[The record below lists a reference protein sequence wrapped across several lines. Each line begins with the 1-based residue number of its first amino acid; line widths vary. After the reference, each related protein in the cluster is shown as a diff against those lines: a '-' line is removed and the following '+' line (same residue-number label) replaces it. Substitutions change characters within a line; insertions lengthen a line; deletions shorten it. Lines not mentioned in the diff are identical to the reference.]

1 MLWKAFHFMNST
13 VPTTKET
20 FGFKTTNS
28 PPPIKELDAL
38 EDKMLTLI
46 QNIQFKK
53 VTSDFQRVLSQDAK
67 KNTRRHQTTHSCGQI
82 N

>member
-1 MLWKAFHFMNST
+1 MEPVNFGYSTKNIPIARPNEYLRCLIDKTESFLRRMRWKAFHFINST

-38 EDKMLTLI
+38 EDKMLL
-46 QNIQFKK
+46 
-53 VTSDFQRVLSQDAK
+53 
-67 KNTRRHQTTHSCGQI
+67 
-82 N
+82 